1 MIELSILGATMNG
14 VMIAFSFDIASAN
27 AFLFFLISSSF
38 FIACS
43 FGFLLTINAERSRE
57 PTKLIISRKTLKL
70 SISLFALGLLCFL
83 VAISSIV
90 ALSLLYYV
98 VLAPFIILAIGYV
111 YFSLKYETFRKKD
124 ETWHTPER
132 KIKHFQSQPSHS
144 AAQQL
149 HSSQRNSL
157 QRYILKRFKGNTYGK
172 KRGIII

>member
-1 MIELSILGATMNG
+1 MNG

-124 ETWHTPER
+124 ET
-132 KIKHFQSQPSHS
+132 
-144 AAQQL
+144 
-149 HSSQRNSL
+149 
-157 QRYILKRFKGNTYGK
+157 
-172 KRGIII
+172 